1 LKEAFAMSVTALRR
15 PPPEVVEP
23 VPSAGAML
31 EYFGP
36 AIVTAILDRD
46 VEVRTVASEVRYWAR
61 LACAT
66 VYQPRAGDVV
76 LAMAGGGVWYVVGV
90 LEGHGPTVLDA
101 PGDLELRARHGAI
114 RIEAADGC
122 VVTSPTV
129 RVEAASL
136 DLIGDTLHEEFDTV
150 RQRISG
156 MLEVR
161 AKAITTAVAETWR
174 LTARRLLGRG
184 EDSVTIDS
192 PSINLG

>member
-1 LKEAFAMSVTALRR
+1 M
-15 PPPEVVEP
+15 P
-23 VPSAGAML
+23 VQAGAML

-61 LACAT
+61 LACAGG
-66 VYQPRAGDVV
+66 YQPRAGDVV

-114 RIEAADGC
+114 RIEAAEGC

-136 DLIGDTLHEEFDTV
+136 DLIGDTLREEFDTV

-184 EDSVTIDS
+184 QDSVTIDS